1 MPMAGSDPNSDFDQL
16 MQRDGVAPI
25 RSSPRADT
33 GRTPLPPAVITA
45 RRRAAQGHP
54 EGLGLE
60 ILQPIDPHDPLA
72 WKRDGVQDGVY
83 RNLRLG
89 RYRADAR
96 LELLRKSLPQ
106 ARDELRSF
114 LRECLT
120 HGIRTCVIS
129 HGRGRH
135 KDDAA
140 SLMRSALNQW
150 LPSLDEVL
158 AFHSAPTQ
166 QGGLGALYVMLRKN
180 EAQRQDN
187 WERHQ
192 KRG

>member
-1 MPMAGSDPNSDFDQL
+1 MTGSDPNSDFDQL

-25 RSSPRADT
+25 RRNPRADVS
-33 GRTPLPPAVITA
+33 RAPLPPAVMTA
-45 RRRAAQGHP
+45 RRRAALGHP
-54 EGLGLE
+54 DGMGLE
-60 ILQPIDPHDPLA
+60 IIQPVDPHDPLA
-72 WKRDGVQDGVY
+72 WKRDGVQEGVY

-96 LELLRKSLPQ
+96 LDLTRKSLAQ

-114 LRECLT
+114 VQECLV
-120 HGIRTCVIS
+120 HGIRTCVVS
-129 HGRGRH
+129 HGRGRRP
-135 KDDAA
+135 DDAA
-140 SLMRSALNQW
+140 SVMRSALNQW
-150 LPSLDEVL
+150 LPLFDEVL
-158 AFHSAPTQ
+158 AFHSAPSQ
-166 QGGLGALYVMLRKN
+166 HGGLGALYIMLRKN